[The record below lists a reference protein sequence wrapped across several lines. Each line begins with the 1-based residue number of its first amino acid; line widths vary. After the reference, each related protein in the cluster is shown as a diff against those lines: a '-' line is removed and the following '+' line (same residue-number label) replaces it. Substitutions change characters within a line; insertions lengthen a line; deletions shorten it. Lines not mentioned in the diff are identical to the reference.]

1 MAERK
6 VSRFERNM
14 ENFGTWVEKYVAPPL
29 VKFGNQRHMAAIRTA
44 YIRIIPFII
53 VGSVPLILTNLPIP
67 SLANLFAPYAD
78 KLNVLYSMTFNFI
91 GLWLAISL
99 GAEMAKMYGLDQNIG
114 SIVTV
119 ACSLI
124 VVSPID
130 LSGNTLDCTGLSVK
144 GMFSIIIVSVI
155 AAEFMKFA
163 HDKNLTIRMPKGVP
177 ANIATSFG
185 ALIPMS
191 ILATFFWAVR
201 VIIGFDLTQFLNI
214 IISPLLVLQ
223 DTGFGVL
230 VCVLLLQLLWFVGIH
245 GGSFTVWGVC
255 YPLLITNI
263 AENTAASILG
273 QPLPHV
279 FTEPFVYTWIMI
291 GGVGSTLPLCLI
303 WWKSKSATLREV
315 AHLALPCG
323 IFNINEPI
331 IFGAPI
337 AFNPIMFVPFMLSG
351 IVGSMFAY
359 FLTRASIITAAYVPT
374 PWTTPLLI
382 NPYLSSGGDVRC
394 VIAQV
399 ALLVILFII
408 YYPFAKIWE
417 ARMIEEEK
425 A

>member
-223 DTGFGVL
+223 DTWFGVL

-337 AFNPIMFVPFMLSG
+337 AFNPIKIG
-351 IVGSMFAY
+351 
-359 FLTRASIITAAYVPT
+359 RAHV
-374 PWTTPLLI
+374 
-382 NPYLSSGGDVRC
+382 
-394 VIAQV
+394 
-399 ALLVILFII
+399 
-408 YYPFAKIWE
+408 
-417 ARMIEEEK
+417 
-425 A
+425 

>member
-191 ILATFFWAVR
+191 ILAVVVTAQDAR
-201 VIIGFDLTQFLNI
+201 LTAL
-214 IISPLLVLQ
+214 
-223 DTGFGVL
+223 
-230 VCVLLLQLLWFVGIH
+230 
-245 GGSFTVWGVC
+245 
-255 YPLLITNI
+255 
-263 AENTAASILG
+263 
-273 QPLPHV
+273 
-279 FTEPFVYTWIMI
+279 
-291 GGVGSTLPLCLI
+291 
-303 WWKSKSATLREV
+303 SA
-315 AHLALPCG
+315 P
-323 IFNINEPI
+323 
-331 IFGAPI
+331 
-337 AFNPIMFVPFMLSG
+337 
-351 IVGSMFAY
+351 
-359 FLTRASIITAAYVPT
+359 
-374 PWTTPLLI
+374 
-382 NPYLSSGGDVRC
+382 
-394 VIAQV
+394 
-399 ALLVILFII
+399 
-408 YYPFAKIWE
+408 
-417 ARMIEEEK
+417 
-425 A
+425 